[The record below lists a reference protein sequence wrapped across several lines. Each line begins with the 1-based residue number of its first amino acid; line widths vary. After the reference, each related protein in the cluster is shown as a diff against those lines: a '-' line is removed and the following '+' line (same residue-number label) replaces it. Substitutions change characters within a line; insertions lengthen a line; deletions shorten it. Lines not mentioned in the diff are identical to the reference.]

1 MHNVLG
7 VNLYASCIVRIRV
20 LDSQDI
26 MRCVRGFYAPAVL
39 KIKLKI
45 LSGQRRYNRGNDD

>member
-1 MHNVLG
+1 MHNVLE

-26 MRCVRGFYAPAVL
+26 MRRVRGFYAPAVL
-39 KIKLKI
+39 NPP
-45 LSGQRRYNRGNDD
+45 SGERRYNRGNDD